1 MGIQNWSDDIVLVN
15 LVKEPNVSNEL
26 QAVAG
31 MVTSKG
37 GFDVVIDFADVEII
51 TSSSISKFL
60 GLQEHL
66 TAAGHHLVFSSVS
79 PRVKKIFTVTGL
91 DNIFNF
97 VDDQF
102 VALAGLQLAEC

>member
-15 LVKEPNVSNEL
+15 LVKEPNISNEL
-26 QAVAG
+26 QTVTG

-37 GFDVVIDFADVEII
+37 GFDVVIDFADVDII

-60 GLQEHL
+60 SLQKHL
-66 TAAGHHLVFSSVS
+66 TASGHHLVFSSVS
-79 PRVKKIFTVTGL
+79 MRVKKIFAVTGL
-91 DNIFNF
+91 DNIFSF

-102 VALAGLQLAEC
+102 IALAGLQLTEY

>member
-1 MGIQNWSDDIVLVN
+1 MSIQNWSDDIVLVN
-15 LVKEPNVSNEL
+15 LVKEPNISNEL

-37 GFDVVIDFADVEII
+37 GFDVVIDFADIDTI
-51 TSSSISKFL
+51 SSSSISKFL
-60 GLQEHL
+60 NLREHL
-66 TAAGHHLVFSSVS
+66 TASGRHLVFSSVS
-79 PRVKKIFTVTGL
+79 PRIKKVFAVTGL
-91 DNIFNF
+91 DNVFNF

>member
-15 LVKEPNVSNEL
+15 LVKEPNISNEL

-37 GFDVVIDFADVEII
+37 GFDVVIDFADIDII

-60 GLQEHL
+60 SLRKHL
-66 TAAGHHLVFSSVS
+66 TASGHHLLFSSVS
-79 PRVKKIFTVTGL
+79 PGVKKIFAITGL

>member
-1 MGIQNWSDDIVLVN
+1 MSIQNWSDDIVLVN
-15 LVKEPNVSNEL
+15 LVKEPNISNEL
-26 QAVAG
+26 QVVTG

-37 GFDVVIDFADVEII
+37 GFDVVIDFADIEII

-60 GLQEHL
+60 TLRKHL
-66 TAAGHHLVFSSVS
+66 TASGHRLVFSSVS
-79 PRVKKIFTVTGL
+79 PRAKKIFAVTGL

-102 VALAGLQLAEC
+102 IALAGLQLAEC